1 MAAQGN
7 AGSPLGGEPGAGPS
21 WARTAVLRQSA
32 VAGGVVLLGLL
43 LMAGAVTIPSTA
55 GYAGVGP
62 NFLPWL
68 VAVGLLLCGVFLAW
82 EARTGGFR
90 DMDDL
95 DGAEHGHWPGFVWVS
110 AGILANAA
118 LITTIGFIL
127 SCALCFV
134 MAVRG
139 FKSAESRLDLS
150 LRAWLIDA
158 LLGMAIAAPVFWMF
172 TQALAI
178 NLPGL
183 TNTGWL

>member
-1 MAAQGN
+1 MADALVRQ
-7 AGSPLGGEPGAGPS
+7 
-21 WARTAVLRQSA
+21 TAVA
-32 VAGGVVLLGLL
+32 VGVLGVGALL
-43 LMAGAVTIPSTA
+43 AIGAIGIPAVA

-62 NFLPWL
+62 NFLPWV
-68 VAVGLLLCGVFLAW
+68 VAVLLLLCGGLLVR
-82 EARTGGFR
+82 EARSGGFR
-90 DMDDL
+90 QMDEP

-134 MAVRG
+134 LALRG
-139 FKSAESRLDLS
+139 FKSAEDRLDLS
-150 LRAWLIDA
+150 LRAWITDA
-158 LLGMAIAAPVFWMF
+158 LIGMAIAAPVFWMF

-183 TNTGWL
+183 TGTGWL